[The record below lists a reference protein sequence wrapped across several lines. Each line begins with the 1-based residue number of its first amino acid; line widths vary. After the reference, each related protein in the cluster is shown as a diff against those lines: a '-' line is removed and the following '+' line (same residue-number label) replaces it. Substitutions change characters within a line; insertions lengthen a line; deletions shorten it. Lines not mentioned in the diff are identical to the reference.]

1 MAGNRQRGFT
11 LIEMIIVVTL
21 LLVLLGTV
29 LPAYQG
35 QVIGVRRSIAW
46 AELLKLT
53 SRQEQFFLDHGHYAD
68 DLTAL
73 GLPDS
78 PYAIDAQGAAWE
90 APADGRVYLVSLVTR
105 RDGYTV
111 MATPQR
117 DQARDRLC
125 GALSM
130 DSSGHRHSAG
140 AGSLQQCW

>member
-1 MAGNRQRGFT
+1 MTPSAQRGYT

-35 QVIGVRRSIAW
+35 QVIGVRRSLAW

-53 SRQEQFFLDHGHYAD
+53 SRQEQFLLDHGHYAD
-68 DLTAL
+68 DLTDL

-78 PYAIDAQGAAWE
+78 PYAIDAQGE
-90 APADGRVYLVSLVTR
+90 ALEALAGGSVYLVNLVTR

-111 MATPQR
+111 MAMPQR
-117 DQARDRLC
+117 DQAEDRLC
-125 GALSM
+125 GELSM
-130 DSSGHRHSAG
+130 DSSGRRRSAG